1 MIDNFTDA
9 HTETKKAKEIFNPF
23 AARYAAVFVDI
34 AFDHFLA
41 VDEKE
46 FPLNKLE
53 YFASETYRV
62 LNNYS
67 VILPEKFI
75 NILPHMIN
83 HNWLLNYRFTW
94 GIENSFNSVFRRA
107 KYLSKTDA
115 VFECFTKNYHELR
128 DCYNMFFPI
137 LKDFAFNEYNLL
149 IQQ

>member
-1 MIDNFTDA
+1 MNYLAHAYLSFENEHVLVGNIISDFLKGKSRFNFSEDIQKGITLHRMIDNFTDA

-94 GIENSFNSVFRRA
+94 GI
-107 KYLSKTDA
+107 
-115 VFECFTKNYHELR
+115 
-128 DCYNMFFPI
+128 
-137 LKDFAFNEYNLL
+137 
-149 IQQ
+149 